1 MALKISVVIPAY
13 NAAAS
18 IKAALESC
26 LAQTVQPHEII
37 VVDDASTD
45 DTVEIV
51 QHYDSVTLLQ
61 QTKNA
66 GPSAARN
73 RGWDAATGDIV
84 AFLDS
89 DDRWL
94 PEKLAIVS
102 DIFMK
107 HSEVRYMGHPY
118 QLPASTSTTHATG
131 NLSAKSYFSILLKNP
146 YQPSCITVR
155 RSVPVRFDESYR
167 YCEDHELSLRLAHKY
182 TCHWLDMP
190 LTELGRPQLSSGGA
204 SGNIWRMRRG
214 ELRVYTSIYRHNPTY
229 ILLVPLLW
237 IFSLGK
243 MLFRLALR

>member
-1 MALKISVVIPAY
+1 MKISVVIPAY

-18 IKAALESC
+18 IKAAIESC
-26 LAQTVQPHEII
+26 MAQTVQPHEII

-45 DTVEIV
+45 NTVEIA
-51 QHYDSVTLLQ
+51 QRYDGITLLQ
-61 QTKNA
+61 QTENA

-73 RGWDAATGDIV
+73 RGWDEATGNII

-94 PEKLAIVS
+94 PHKLAIVS

-107 HSEVRYMGHPY
+107 HSEVQYMGHPY
-118 QLPASTSTTHATG
+118 LLPGNASVIHATG
-131 NLSAKSYFSILLKNP
+131 DLSAKSYASILLKNP
-146 YQPSCITVR
+146 YQPSCITAR
-155 RSVPVRFDESYR
+155 RSVPERFDESYR

-182 TCHWLDMP
+182 TCHWLDTP

-204 SGNIWRMRRG
+204 SGNIWNMRKG

-229 ILLVPLLW
+229 ILLVPFLW
-237 IFSLGK
+237 VFSLGK
-243 MLFRLALR
+243 MLFRLASR